1 MFRGGKRCPGI
12 NMAKIYQ
19 ITSIASLN
27 WYTHLSTAPSVAPLN
42 RTLPPGY
49 VTKDLNNIQNWYRV
63 IVNSAA
69 QRPKQ
74 NWHLNQTSKF
84 IKGKK
89 KYWNITQTVQWHPLQ
104 QVEKGEG
111 GMIIWCGVNIIH
123 RRIQS
128 YELRWVTKQVIKC
141 GISHVTSLQAQ
152 VLFCNIWFN
161 KVLTDT

>member
-1 MFRGGKRCPGI
+1 
-12 NMAKIYQ
+12 MAKIYQ

-27 WYTHLSTAPSVAPLN
+27 WYMHLSTAPSVAPLN

-69 QRPKQ
+69 QRPKTKLASQ
-74 NWHLNQTSKF
+74 PN
-84 IKGKK
+84 IKVYKRKKK

-123 RRIQS
+123 RIQS